1 MYKVVVVED
10 ESMVR
15 KGIILTI
22 DWSAL
27 DCVVVGDAA
36 NGEEGVELVDRL
48 KPDIVVSDV
57 KMPRM
62 DGVEMIEQLRKQGCK
77 AKFIILTALQRFQ
90 IRPERPAVRRQ

>member
-57 KMPRM
+57 KMPHSR
-62 DGVEMIEQLRKQGCK
+62 GSECL
-77 AKFIILTALQRFQ
+77 LQTHPRHR
-90 IRPERPAVRRQ
+90 RP

>member
-27 DCVVVGDAA
+27 DCVVA
-36 NGEEGVELVDRL
+36 
-48 KPDIVVSDV
+48 
-57 KMPRM
+57 
-62 DGVEMIEQLRKQGCK
+62 
-77 AKFIILTALQRFQ
+77 
-90 IRPERPAVRRQ
+90 